1 MSINSK
7 NKKAASLHNIDCIS
21 ASSLTSLLVLSL
33 FSAEKKK
40 HFLEKQA
47 TVTISSLKNVFATM
61 VVVESFGC
69 HGKPEA
75 VDFSETHRFSDDLD
89 SGSACSTPFVSAP
102 SSPGRGPPPPSY
114 FFSAPSSPMHFFL
127 CSAAPSSENP
137 KLDSSSSGDFEFDF
151 SSRLSSSSGPLG
163 GVSMT
168 SAEELFSN
176 GQIKPMKLSSH
187 LQRPQ
192 ILAPLIDLET
202 EEDEDEGVIKRG
214 RDLKLRSRS
223 VHRKARSLSPLR
235 NAAYQWTEEEEEVA
249 GEREV
254 KECIRKLQEDYEDET
269 KSNENVPSSE
279 TTPSCSASSSRSS
292 SYGRNSKKWIFLKD
306 LLHRSKSEGRGN
318 GKEKFWSNISFSPNF
333 KEKKLKSQ
341 PLTVSKEEK
350 PVLETENVAVELK
363 KQKQKQPLPAK
374 KTPIVA
380 GKPTNGIAK
389 RRGGLQPSAH
399 ELHYTT
405 NRAQAEEM
413 KKRTYLPYRHGLFGC
428 LGFSSKGYSAL
439 NGLARSLNPVSS
451 G

>member
-1 MSINSK
+1 
-7 NKKAASLHNIDCIS
+7 
-21 ASSLTSLLVLSL
+21 
-33 FSAEKKK
+33 
-40 HFLEKQA
+40 
-47 TVTISSLKNVFATM
+47 M
-61 VVVESFGC
+61 VVVE
-69 HGKPEA
+69 PE
-75 VDFSETHRFSDDLD
+75 TPRFSDDLG

-102 SSPGRGPPPPSY
+102 SSPGRNPPPGY

-127 CSAAPSSENP
+127 SSAAPSENP
-137 KLDSSSSGDFEFDF
+137 KLDSSSPSGDFEFDF
-151 SSRLSSSSGPLG
+151 SSWLSSSSGPLG
-163 GVSMT
+163 GVPMT

-176 GQIKPMKLSSH
+176 GQIKPMKLSAH

-192 ILAPLIDLET
+192 VLAPLLDLET
-202 EEDEDEGVIKRG
+202 EEEDDGKRDGRRG

-235 NAAYQWTEEEEEVA
+235 NAAFQWNEDDEGVVA

-254 KECIRKLQEDYEDET
+254 KECIRKLQEDYEDE
-269 KSNENVPSSE
+269 E

-318 GKEKFWSNISFSPNF
+318 GKEKFWSNISSSPSNL
-333 KEKKLKSQ
+333 KDKKLK
-341 PLTVSKEEK
+341 PED
-350 PVLETENVAVELK
+350 AAK
-363 KQKQKQPLPAK
+363 KQKQNQPPPPAK
-374 KTPIVA
+374 KAPIT
-380 GKPTNGIAK
+380 GKPTNGITK
-389 RRGGLQPSAH
+389 RRGFQPSAH
-399 ELHYTT
+399 ELHYTA

-428 LGFSSKGYSAL
+428 LAFSSKGYSAL

>member
-1 MSINSK
+1 
-7 NKKAASLHNIDCIS
+7 
-21 ASSLTSLLVLSL
+21 
-33 FSAEKKK
+33 
-40 HFLEKQA
+40 
-47 TVTISSLKNVFATM
+47 M
-61 VVVESFGC
+61 VVVESLV
-69 HGKPEA
+69 HGEEQET
-75 VDFSETHRFSDDLD
+75 VDFSDTPRFSDDL
-89 SGSACSTPFVSAP
+89 GSACSTPFVSAP
-102 SSPGRGPPPPSY
+102 SSPGRDPPPPGY
-114 FFSAPSSPMHFFL
+114 FFSAPSSPIHFFL
-127 CSAAPSSENP
+127 RTASAATSEKSK
-137 KLDSSSSGDFEFDF
+137 KLDSSSSSSPGGGDFEFDF

-163 GVSMT
+163 GAPTMT

-176 GQIKPMKLSSH
+176 GRIKPMKLSSH

-202 EEDEDEGVIKRG
+202 EEGEDDGEEDGGGVSRRG

-235 NAAYQWTEEEEEVA
+235 NAAYQWNEEEEEEV
-249 GEREV
+249 GVVVVEESEV
-254 KECIRKLQEDYEDET
+254 KECIRKLQEDYEEEET
-269 KSNENVPSSE
+269 KNNNENATSAE

-292 SYGRNSKKWIFLKD
+292 SYGRNSKKWIFIKD

-318 GKEKFWSNISFSPNF
+318 GKEKFWSNISFSPSNF
-333 KEKKLKSQ
+333 KDKKLKSQ
-341 PLTVSKEEK
+341 PLPGEA
-350 PVLETENVAVELK
+350 ENAENK
-363 KQKQKQPLPAK
+363 KQKQKQTAPAK
-374 KTPIVA
+374 KSPIA

-389 RRGGLQPSAH
+389 RRGSQPSAH

>member
-1 MSINSK
+1 
-7 NKKAASLHNIDCIS
+7 
-21 ASSLTSLLVLSL
+21 
-33 FSAEKKK
+33 
-40 HFLEKQA
+40 
-47 TVTISSLKNVFATM
+47 M
-61 VVVESFGC
+61 VVVESLG
-69 HGKPEA
+69 HGGEQET
-75 VDFSETHRFSDDLD
+75 VDFSDDLG

-102 SSPGRGPPPPSY
+102 SSPGRDPPPGY
-114 FFSAPSSPMHFFL
+114 FFSAPSSPIHFFL
-127 CSAAPSSENP
+127 RSAAAASEKSKS
-137 KLDSSSSGDFEFDF
+137 KLDSSSPGDFEFDF

-163 GVSMT
+163 GVPMT

-192 ILAPLIDLET
+192 
-202 EEDEDEGVIKRG
+202 EEGEAEGRRG

-235 NAAYQWTEEEEEVA
+235 NAAFQWNEEEEVVVV
-249 GEREV
+249 EESEV

-269 KSNENVPSSE
+269 KSSCNENVTSAE

-292 SYGRNSKKWIFLKD
+292 SYGRNSKKWIFIKD

-318 GKEKFWSNISFSPNF
+318 GKEKFWSSISFSPSNF
-333 KEKKLKSQ
+333 KDKKLKS
-341 PLTVSKEEK
+341 EA
-350 PVLETENVAVELK
+350 ENAAT
-363 KQKQKQPLPAK
+363 PA
-374 KTPIVA
+374 A

-389 RRGGLQPSAH
+389 RRGSQPSAH

>member
-1 MSINSK
+1 M
-7 NKKAASLHNIDCIS
+7 
-21 ASSLTSLLVLSL
+21 VLP
-33 FSAEKKK
+33 
-40 HFLEKQA
+40 Q
-47 TVTISSLKNVFATM
+47 
-61 VVVESFGC
+61 SFD
-69 HGKPEA
+69 HGEPET
-75 VDFSETHRFSDDLD
+75 VDFSETPRFSDDL
-89 SGSACSTPFVSAP
+89 GSACSTPFVSAP
-102 SSPGRGPPPPSY
+102 SSPGRGPPPGY

-127 CSAAPSSENP
+127 CSASSSENP
-137 KLDSSSSGDFEFDF
+137 KLDSPSSGDFEFDF

-163 GVSMT
+163 TVSMT
-168 SAEELFSN
+168 SAEELFAN

-192 ILAPLIDLET
+192 ILAPLLDLET
-202 EEDEDEGVIKRG
+202 EEDDDEEPKPDGDVIRRG

-249 GEREV
+249 GERQV
-254 KECIRKLQEDYEDET
+254 KECIRKLQNDYEEGE
-269 KSNENVPSSE
+269 KSNDNVPSSE

-318 GKEKFWSNISFSPNF
+318 AKEKFWSNISFSPSNF

-350 PVLETENVAVELK
+350 PIAETEKL
-363 KQKQKQPLPAK
+363 KQKQPPAK
-374 KTPIVA
+374 KAPIA

-389 RRGGLQPSAH
+389 RRGLQPSAH

>member
-1 MSINSK
+1 
-7 NKKAASLHNIDCIS
+7 
-21 ASSLTSLLVLSL
+21 
-33 FSAEKKK
+33 
-40 HFLEKQA
+40 
-47 TVTISSLKNVFATM
+47 M
-61 VVVESFGC
+61 VVVESLG
-69 HGKPEA
+69 HGEQET
-75 VDFSETHRFSDDLD
+75 VDFSDTPRFSDDLG

-102 SSPGRGPPPPSY
+102 SSPGRDPPPGY
-114 FFSAPSSPMHFFL
+114 FFSAPSSPIHFFL
-127 CSAAPSSENP
+127 RSAAATSEKS
-137 KLDSSSSGDFEFDF
+137 KLDSSSPGDFEFDF
-151 SSRLSSSSGPLG
+151 SSRLSSSSGSLG
-163 GVSMT
+163 GVPMT

-192 ILAPLIDLET
+192 FLAPLLDLE
-202 EEDEDEGVIKRG
+202 EEDEEEGTAEGRRG

-235 NAAYQWTEEEEEVA
+235 NAAYQWNEEEEVVV
-249 GEREV
+249 GESEV

-269 KSNENVPSSE
+269 KSSNENVTSAE

-292 SYGRNSKKWIFLKD
+292 SYGRNSKKWIFIKD

-318 GKEKFWSNISFSPNF
+318 GKEKFWSNISFSPSTF
-333 KEKKLKSQ
+333 KDKKLKS
-341 PLTVSKEEK
+341 EA
-350 PVLETENVAVELK
+350 ENAAVENK
-363 KQKQKQPLPAK
+363 KQKQKQSAPAK
-374 KTPIVA
+374 KTPAA

-389 RRGGLQPSAH
+389 RRGSQPSAH